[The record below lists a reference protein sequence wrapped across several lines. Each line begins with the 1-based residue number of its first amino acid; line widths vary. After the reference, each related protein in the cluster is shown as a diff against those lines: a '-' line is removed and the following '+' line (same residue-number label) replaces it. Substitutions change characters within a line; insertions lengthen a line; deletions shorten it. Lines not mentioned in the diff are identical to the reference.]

1 MGHGARTS
9 RMGRSSLS
17 RGNGLGGK
25 VALVTGGGSG
35 IGRAVVEA
43 LVGEGA
49 KVGVLDVS
57 PEKVEELSRLGPD
70 VKAVR
75 GNAASLED
83 NERALSETVG
93 AFGGLDILVCCVGLW
108 DNQAKMKRLP
118 KEKIE
123 AAFEEI
129 FAVNVKSY
137 VLATKVC
144 MDTLVESGGNIVYT
158 LSNSAFYPDGG
169 GPLYMAS
176 KFAVRG
182 LLVEMAYEL
191 APKVRVNGV
200 APGGTATTIRGLE
213 SLDQTEPVL
222 DSAKMKDALK
232 SINPLQLAFDPE
244 DHVGAYLYLANDALS
259 RGVTGSVINSDGG
272 LGSRGFSKVAG
283 LL

>member
-1 MGHGARTS
+1 M
-9 RMGRSSLS
+9 S
-17 RGNGLGGK
+17 RGDGLSGK

-43 LVGEGA
+43 LLEEGA
-49 KVGVLDVS
+49 KVGVLDLS
-57 PEKVEELSRLGPD
+57 PEKVEELGGLGDD
-70 VKAVR
+70 VRAVR
-75 GNAASLED
+75 GDAASLEG
-83 NERALSETVG
+83 NEAAFAETVG
-93 AFGGLDILVCCVGLW
+93 AFGRLDSLICCVGLW

-118 KEKIE
+118 KEKID

-144 MDTLVESGGNIVYT
+144 MDALIESGGNIVYT

-200 APGGTATTIRGLE
+200 APGGTATTIRGLK
-213 SLDQTEPVL
+213 SLDQTEPLL
-222 DSAKMKDALK
+222 DSDKMKEALK
-232 SINPLQLAFDPE
+232 SINPLQLAFDAG
-244 DHVGAYLYLANDALS
+244 DHVGAYLYLADDSLS
-259 RGVTGSVINSDGG
+259 RGVTGSIINSDGG
-272 LGSRGFSKVAG
+272 LGSRGFSKIAG

>member
-1 MGHGARTS
+1 
-9 RMGRSSLS
+9 LS
-17 RGNGLGGK
+17 DRDGLNDK

-49 KVGVLDVS
+49 RVGVLELS
-57 PEKVEELSRLGPD
+57 SEKVEELEALGNS

-75 GNAASLED
+75 GDATSLED
-83 NERALSETVG
+83 NEKALSETVE
-93 AFGGLDILVCCVGLW
+93 AFGRLDALVCCVGLW
-108 DNQAKMKRLP
+108 DNQAKLKRLP
-118 KEKIE
+118 KEKIDE
-123 AAFEEI
+123 AFDEI
-129 FAVNVKSY
+129 FGVNVKSY

-144 MDTLVESGGNIVYT
+144 AEALIESEGCIVYT

-200 APGGTATTIRGLE
+200 APGGTATGIVGLK
-213 SLDQTEPVL
+213 SLDQEEPML
-222 DSAKMKDALK
+222 ASPKMQEALK
-232 SINPLQLAFDPE
+232 FINPLQAEFNPK
-244 DHVGAYLYLANDALS
+244 DHVGAYLYLANAELS
-259 RGVTGSVINSDGG
+259 KGVTGVVINSDGG
-272 LGSRGFSKVAG
+272 LGVRGLSKVAG